1 MGYRLRRPLVGV
13 SVIVMRE
20 VLLANKG
27 KAILLYAAGWLLAFS
42 MLMIGAFNESV
53 LLMASAIVFAIAN
66 LAVLEWR
73 KHDS

>member
-1 MGYRLRRPLVGV
+1 MTN
-13 SVIVMRE
+13 E
-20 VLLANKG
+20 G
-27 KAILLYAAGWLLAFS
+27 KAILLYAAGWLLALS

-66 LAVLEWR
+66 LAMLEWR